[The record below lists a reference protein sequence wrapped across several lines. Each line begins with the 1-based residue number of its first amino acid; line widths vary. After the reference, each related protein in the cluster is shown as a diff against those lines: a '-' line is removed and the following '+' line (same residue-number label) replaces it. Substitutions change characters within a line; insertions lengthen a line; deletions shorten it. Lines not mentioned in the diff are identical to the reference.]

1 MTAAVAPETTHGEAV
16 DPRLLGR
23 FHVAAVAFQR
33 ARQLQNNA
41 RPRVEVDGHKVHR
54 IALMEVMIGAVEW
67 SIEPAVVP
75 LDVKPAE

>member
-1 MTAAVAPETTHGEAV
+1 VTAATARETDGDVV

-41 RPRVEVDGHKVHR
+41 RPRIEVDGHKFHR
-54 IALMEVMIGAVEW
+54 IALMEVMAGAVEW
-67 SIEPAVVP
+67 SIEPKAVA
-75 LDVKPAE
+75 LDANLAA